1 MKRNEIIFGK
11 KKITSFTPKGF
22 SSKLIYE
29 FLLKNTEN
37 SIELLKNWNF
47 PLSPKFFEGLSK
59 LTFVIDIFLDILHQ
73 SSKNNNFVIKL
84 YQTVHLENV
93 DILRATGDFQGQ
105 EWFSNI
111 SVIAA
116 EDQNHYLSDEGA
128 WYGKVCYY

>member
-1 MKRNEIIFGK
+1 
-11 KKITSFTPKGF
+11 
-22 SSKLIYE
+22 
-29 FLLKNTEN
+29 LKNTED
-37 SIELLKNWNF
+37 SIQLLKNWNP

-59 LTFVIDIFLDILHQ
+59 LTFAIDTFLDILHQ
-73 SSKNNNFVIKL
+73 SSKDNDFVIKL
-84 YQTVHLENV
+84 YQTVHLENG

-128 WYGKVCYY
+128 WYGKVCYH